1 MWRRQIEVAEG
12 ECIEK
17 FFETLEAPVEV
28 SIVTKSGQSAQF
40 VYYRLVG
47 VDFPWVDIE
56 VNRTA

>member
-12 ECIEK
+12 ECVKK
-17 FFETLEAPVEV
+17 FFETLEATVEI

-40 VYYRLVG
+40 VCDGLIG

-56 VNRTA
+56 VNGTA